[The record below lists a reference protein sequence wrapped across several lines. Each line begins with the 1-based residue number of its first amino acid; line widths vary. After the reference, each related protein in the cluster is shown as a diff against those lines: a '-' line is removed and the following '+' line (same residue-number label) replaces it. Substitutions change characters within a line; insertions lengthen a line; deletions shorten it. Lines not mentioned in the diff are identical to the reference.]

1 MVSSAHEVISM
12 PFNPHAYFSINR
24 AATKENLRDHIPDSP
39 AKQYADWYH
48 YYKLEPPAVDTI
60 TDESRAPEKL
70 KKKRDWLRLLDT
82 PEYNAAYEDYCTR
95 PASFQARFLSD
106 TQQTTFWEEGSKW

>member
-1 MVSSAHEVISM
+1 MLADVMGRLGGA
-12 PFNPHAYFSINR
+12 PRRRDRYLA
-24 AATKENLRDHIPDSP
+24 ENLKFLCDHIPDSP
-39 AKQYADWYH
+39 AKQYADWYC

-82 PEYNAAYEDYCTR
+82 PEYSAAYEDYCTR
-95 PASFQARFLSD
+95 LASFQARFLSD
-106 TQQTTFWEEGSKW
+106 TRQTAFLEEDGKW